1 MAGFDACYSRN
12 EDDCSKRTS
21 FTGAGILFNMYII
34 IYIYM
39 FYSMSIDGFQKR
51 KTCVLKHLSLHG
63 ALQAQSEVLLTECE
77 MWGRFARCMRALFYF
92 DIHRILIASE
102 TDFFTL
108 LIALVW
114 HHMNFFRVLTLIIF
128 LLIKQ
133 MEACVKLSDA
143 LYHCIIASQQY
154 LEVHVAVTY
163 GHFTRSF

>member
-77 MWGRFARCMRALFYF
+77 M
-92 DIHRILIASE
+92 
-102 TDFFTL
+102 
-108 LIALVW
+108 
-114 HHMNFFRVLTLIIF
+114 
-128 LLIKQ
+128 
-133 MEACVKLSDA
+133 
-143 LYHCIIASQQY
+143 
-154 LEVHVAVTY
+154 
-163 GHFTRSF
+163 